1 MKKYTYDRVMIE
13 NGIGKV
19 IDENGNE
26 RDSWGVELED
36 DDIPIGFEESD
47 WGRFVVILRPVLSSP
62 RKRPKSDCKKMVENK
77 IIADK
82 HNDHIDQPYSFLRC
96 FTRNR

>member
-36 DDIPIGFEESD
+36 DDIPIGFEESKF
-47 WGRFVVILRPVLSSP
+47 GL
-62 RKRPKSDCKKMVENK
+62 
-77 IIADK
+77 
-82 HNDHIDQPYSFLRC
+82 
-96 FTRNR
+96 